1 MEPEIA
7 VYLRNMNDEELGL
20 FWMVASESVRL
31 WIKDELVIRAQ
42 ARGEV
47 PVTRQVAVKNSQV
60 AAA

>member
-1 MEPEIA
+1 MEPEVA

-31 WIKDELVIRAQ
+31 WIKDELVRRAQ

-47 PVTRQVAVKNSQV
+47 PVTRQVAKTAQV